1 MSHPLLLSS
10 LLLLL
15 QQTEVL
21 SLSFTQRESPC
32 LNRAPTCTSLYLPL
46 LLLLTLLE
54 QLHEELLLTTLMH
67 AHTRISVSMCAVL

>member
-32 LNRAPTCTSLYLPL
+32 LNRAPTCTSLNLP

-67 AHTRISVSMCAVL
+67 AHKRISVSMRAVL